1 MREVV
6 ELLVH
11 LADGL
16 PSFEM
21 RLDGSKV
28 LIQGQRIGAS
38 DRTFRTSKLCTSV
51 NMNVCIMV
59 GFTYLTTEV
68 RLALGS

>member
-38 DRTFRTSKLCTSV
+38 DRTFRT
-51 NMNVCIMV
+51 
-59 GFTYLTTEV
+59 
-68 RLALGS
+68 